1 MGCYNSTVVNAPVE
15 KVWAA
20 LRDFHNLSCLPNVV
34 EDVKKVGDPSG
45 TQVGAKRV
53 VNGVFHETL
62 IALDD
67 HDRVLRYTIDDGPDA
82 VSKDN
87 VQGYIGEVRAYPV
100 TEDSSNFVTRST
112 KLCWV
117 ISRRRSLDL
126 TWIGTYVFE
135 TSSAVH
141 NFTMRKGC
149 GLRICLTQGAMK
161 LII

>member
-1 MGCYNSTVVNAPVE
+1 MGCYNSAVVNAPVE

-20 LRDFHNLSCLPNVV
+20 LRDFHNLSCFPNVV

-67 HDRVLRYTIDDGPDA
+67 HDRIVRYTIDDGPDA

-87 VQGYIGEVRAYPV
+87 VQGYIGEVRVYPV
-100 TEDSSNFVTRST
+100 TEDGSTFVLWT
-112 KLCWV
+112 
-117 ISRRRSLDL
+117 SRWDSGGGGVVEFCDPIYKALLGDL
-126 TWIGTYVFE
+126 KKTF
-135 TSSAVH
+135 S
-141 NFTMRKGC
+141 
-149 GLRICLTQGAMK
+149 
-161 LII
+161 